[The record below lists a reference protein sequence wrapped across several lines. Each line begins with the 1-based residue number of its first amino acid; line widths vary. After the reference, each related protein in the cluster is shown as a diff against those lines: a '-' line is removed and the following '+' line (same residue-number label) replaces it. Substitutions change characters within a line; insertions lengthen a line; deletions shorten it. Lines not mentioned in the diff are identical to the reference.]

1 MANQKKTSKPVA
13 SLASEVL
20 RDSNASETAKKLAGS
35 ALSQMNG
42 NKETGKEMET
52 FAYMVLKSEKYNE
65 QTKKL
70 AASVLTQSDKNR

>member
-1 MANQKKTSKPVA
+1 MANQKKTSKEVA

-20 RDSNASETAKKLAGS
+20 RNPNSSETAKKLAGS

-42 NKETGKEMET
+42 SKETGKEMET
-52 FAYMVLKSEKYNE
+52 FASMVLKSEKFSE
-65 QTKKL
+65 KTKEL

>member
-1 MANQKKTSKPVA
+1 MNNQKKTSKSVA

-20 RDSNASETAKKLAGS
+20 RDSNSSETAKKLAGS

-42 NKETGKEMET
+42 SKETGKEMEA
-52 FAYMVLKSEKYNE
+52 FASMVLKSEKYNE